1 MVHCQLSINICSY
14 IQLTAILNLLCTMY
28 WLYTEGLRL
37 AEGVGAGVG
46 GGKQGASQG

>member
-1 MVHCQLSINICSY
+1 MYLYPIDRYFKLI
-14 IQLTAILNLLCTMY
+14 MY